1 MTSLLRWFGT
11 IAYFNKMDDD
21 ILDIDEVLTDSFY
34 MPSEECYNDIQN
46 IVQQWKNNESAP
58 TNAQNECTR
67 YFDTRTFTRQ
77 KKRLNSTTN
86 GLSDLDYPKSVGFPV
101 DNNQSSCRN
110 FIIDSSPSN
119 SLCSYASDDATSLI
133 TSGDFSN
140 VSYFINNANDITLQF
155 NELDL
160 KRADD
165 THSSSSTDTSHNSTA
180 KRIGTHNEFLSNTMM
195 VRKSSV
201 SGDIT
206 ISPKDERNC
215 THTVPTANRTFEKEF
230 KLNSTF
236 EKKFDDTF
244 DEISGKIAHTGFV
257 VPRKLDKYDNLN
269 MVQST
274 PKVSRIQTSARSAT
288 PPNLS
293 PINPKKFLFGEIPN
307 HDDDSNTFIADMPL
321 DMEGSMSNDEQQ
333 NSLVNFEEFEKSI
346 FLDDDKCD
354 EDFETL
360 LDRMGNSKRLENRE
374 VMKESLDNIKKRHS
388 LLNLEIKQEHQRE
401 KMNNHSGDNK
411 SLVSSL
417 HKSIPDERLLKRSR
431 LFDNVTLNTSTDK
444 GDRSISATTVHLD
457 SNRTFNNQ
465 SAQRNNSNHQYDNAD
480 NDVCNSTVLIEK
492 SPKPPIEDPADKQ
505 PPEIEDEQPVKYD
518 NRDRFKTIRL
528 FKKPA
533 VNAVVITDAQT
544 QFIEPAPIK
553 TTTIAPKHIEP
564 VSRLKSRQIS
574 TVSSRDSYMKSSSVE
589 NLNSRGFQKLK
600 ADANVAK
607 SSSTQSLDKTSGL
620 PKTSMLRTRPAAVP
634 KNVKPNNVQN
644 VIQKSIPVFNS
655 RPNVNKLSG
664 LVRPSSG
671 YYSYNTDVEK
681 FEAVNNA
688 QPSGDSTFI
697 SNNVINDE
705 PKQQPSRIAKPSGL
719 RPPSKI
725 SCLPRPMSKR

>member
-1 MTSLLRWFGT
+1 
-11 IAYFNKMDDD
+11 MDDD

-58 TNAQNECTR
+58 INVQNECTR

-101 DNNQSSCRN
+101 DNQSSCRN

-160 KRADD
+160 KRTDD
-165 THSSSSTDTSHNSTA
+165 IHCSSSTDTSHNSTA
-180 KRIGTHNEFLSNTMM
+180 KRIGSSHNEFLLNTTM

-201 SGDIT
+201 SGGDST

-244 DEISGKIAHTGFV
+244 EEISGKIAHKEFV
-257 VPRKLDKYDNLN
+257 MPRTLDKYDSLN

-274 PKVSRIQTSARSAT
+274 PKVSRIQTSTRSAT

-293 PINPKKFLFGEIPN
+293 PINPKKFLFGTIPIEN
-307 HDDDSNTFIADMPL
+307 DDSNTFIADLPL
-321 DMEGSMSNDEQQ
+321 DMEESMSNDEQQ

-360 LDRMGNSKRLENRE
+360 LDRMGGSKRLENRE

-388 LLNLEIKQEHQRE
+388 LINLEIKHEHQRE

-444 GDRSISATTVHLD
+444 IDRNVSTTTVHLD

-465 SAQRNNSNHQYDNAD
+465 SAEKSDSNHQYDNAD

-492 SPKPPIEDPADKQ
+492 SPKPPIEVPAPDRQ
-505 PPEIEDEQPVKYD
+505 LPDEIEDEQPVKYD

-544 QFIEPAPIK
+544 QFIEPAPIR
-553 TTTIAPKHIEP
+553 TIVTPKHIEP
-564 VSRLKSRQIS
+564 VSKLKSRQIS
-574 TVSSRDSYMKSSSVE
+574 SVLSRDSYMKSSSVE
-589 NLNSRGFQKLK
+589 NLNSRGFLKLK
-600 ADANVAK
+600 ADVNVAK

-620 PKTSMLRTRPAAVP
+620 PKTSMLRNRPTAVP

-655 RPNVNKLSG
+655 RTNVNKLSG

-671 YYSYNTDVEK
+671 YYSYNTDADK